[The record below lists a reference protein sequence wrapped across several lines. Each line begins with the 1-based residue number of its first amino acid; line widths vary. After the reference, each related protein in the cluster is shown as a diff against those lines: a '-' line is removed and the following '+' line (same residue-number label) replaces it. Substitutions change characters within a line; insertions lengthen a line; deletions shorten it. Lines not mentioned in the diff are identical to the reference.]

1 MLRRLYFL
9 LPDIDTARQVE
20 RELLL
25 ARIDDR
31 RMHFLA
37 GDDVDLGSLPEASLA
52 QKSDYVHGMGV
63 GLISGAVSGALI
75 GLLAAGLY
83 LGFTTA
89 GITIAGLLLITGAA
103 FGVWVAGMVG
113 ASVPNSRLKAFDP
126 ALAHGQILL
135 MVDLP
140 LHRIN
145 EVKTLIKKHHPEA
158 EDHGLEPNVPA
169 FP

>member
-9 LPDIDTARQVE
+9 LPDVKTAHQVE
-20 RELLL
+20 QELLL

-31 RMHFLA
+31 RMHFMAKDGVNL
-37 GDDVDLGSLPEASLA
+37 GDLPEASIA

-63 GLISGAVSGALI
+63 GLIAGACTGALVGLI
-75 GLLAAGLY
+75 SAWLYWGNTPTGVVVTGLLV
-83 LGFTTA
+83 
-89 GITIAGLLLITGAA
+89 ITGAS
-103 FGVWVAGMVG
+103 FGVWVSGMIG
-113 ASVPNSRLKAFDP
+113 ASVPNTQLKVFTED
-126 ALAHGQILL
+126 LERGLVLL

-140 LHRIN
+140 LHRIDD
-145 EVKTLIKKHHPEA
+145 VKALIKRHHPNA